1 MNSTKLRKRAPPFV
15 PGSKSI
21 GRFDLALDELF
32 SLAFINIAVF
42 EYLNSIDGIVIA
54 FGFIGFMVWDVD
66 VRDGQNAEANPD
78 VMQSTAAIY
87 LVELKNM
94 RTCFNFNKWTD
105 NRSSVFGFLPSLRTG
120 ERRYVLS
127 SIFSLRLCANGERGG
142 KNKSA
147 YPVAK

>member
-54 FGFIGFMVWDVD
+54 LGFTSFLVCDVD
-66 VRDGQNAEANPD
+66 EHDGQNAEANPD

-87 LVELKNM
+87 LLELKNI
-94 RTCFNFNKWTD
+94 RVCFTFYEWTD
-105 NRSSVFGFLPSLRTG
+105 NRISVFGFRQ
-120 ERRYVLS
+120 
-127 SIFSLRLCANGERGG
+127 
-142 KNKSA
+142 
-147 YPVAK
+147 